1 MKHNILYYL
10 VNLEKTIESLKLK
23 VSDKYTIEKQWL
35 NIRGYELDWNNL
47 KTLTEKM
54 QWLKL
59 HDHNPLYTTFVD
71 KVKVKEWLKIHF
83 GNSAIIPT
91 YGVYK
96 SANEIDFSILP
107 NSFVLKCNHDSGS
120 VYICYEKQSGIIYD
134 KHMQPLDFET
144 VKKQL
149 NKALEYNFY
158 YRHREWAYKKVQP
171 RILCEQLL
179 RCQNGAIPNDYKLFY
194 INGEFQFVYLSYARE
209 TVNDRCTFDK
219 DWKRLPFV
227 WVEKDVYKNGINTSS
242 VECPNSLDTMIEYG
256 EKIAKYFKFV
266 RVDFY
271 DVDGEM
277 YFGEITPFHSAGF
290 AQFFP
295 EKYDYVYGD
304 KLNLK

>member
-1 MKHNILYYL
+1 MKHNIFYYL
-10 VNLEKTIESLKLK
+10 VNLRRTLENLKSK
-23 VSDKYTIEKQWL
+23 MSDKYTIEKQWI
-35 NIRGYELDWNNL
+35 NVRGYELDWHNL
-47 KTLTEKM
+47 QTLTEKM

-71 KVKVKEWLKIHF
+71 KVKVKEWLNEHF
-83 GNSAIIPT
+83 GDSAIIPT

-96 SANEIDFSILP
+96 SANEIDYTTLP

-120 VYICYEKQSGIIYD
+120 VYICYDKQSGIVYD
-134 KHMQPLDFET
+134 KHMLPLDFET

-149 NKALEYNFY
+149 NNALETNFY
-158 YRHREWAYKKVQP
+158 DRHREWAYKNVQP
-171 RILCEQLL
+171 RVLCEKLL
-179 RCQNGAIPNDYKLFY
+179 RCQNGTIPNDYKLFY
-194 INGEFQFVYLSYARE
+194 INGVFQFIYLSYARE

-227 WVEKDVYKNGINTSS
+227 WVEKEVYKSGINTSS
-242 VECPNSLDTMIEYG
+242 VERPDSLDEMIRYG
-256 EKIAKYFKFV
+256 EQIAKYFKFV

-271 DVDGEM
+271 DVDGKM

-295 EKYDYVYGD
+295 EKYDLVYGE
-304 KLNLK
+304 KLNLR

>member
-1 MKHNILYYL
+1 MKHNIFYYL
-10 VNLEKTIESLKLK
+10 VNLRRTLENLKSK
-23 VSDKYTIEKQWL
+23 MSDKYTIEKQWI
-35 NIRGYELDWNNL
+35 NVRDYELDWHNL
-47 KTLTEKM
+47 QTLTEKM

-71 KVKVKEWLKIHF
+71 KVKVKEWLNEHF
-83 GNSAIIPT
+83 GDSAIIPT

-96 SANEIDFSILP
+96 SANEIDYTTLP

-120 VYICYEKQSGIIYD
+120 VYICYDKQSGIVYD
-134 KHMQPLDFET
+134 KHMLPLDFET

-149 NKALEYNFY
+149 NKALETNFY
-158 YRHREWAYKKVQP
+158 DRHREWAYKNVQP
-171 RILCEQLL
+171 RVLCEKLL
-179 RCQNGAIPNDYKLFY
+179 RCQNGTIPNDYKLFY
-194 INGEFQFVYLSYARE
+194 INGVFQFIYLSYARE

-227 WVEKDVYKNGINTSS
+227 WVEKEVYKSGINTSS
-242 VECPNSLDTMIEYG
+242 VERPDSLDEMIRYG
-256 EKIAKYFKFV
+256 EQIAKYFKFV

-271 DVDGEM
+271 DVDGKM

-295 EKYDYVYGD
+295 EKYDLVYGE
-304 KLNLK
+304 KLNLR